1 MLPFPF
7 GSSSHFFG
15 GIFIPLHMYMY
26 IHKYFVKGRRML
38 LSSLLGCPALSRA
51 LPRQQ
56 AGTAG
61 GRGEQNENYK
71 TAIITI
77 KITNKPS
84 EKQRIHSTCVLYT
97 NNKWG
102 SAGECALRNETN
114 VGGVH
119 LHTPPLVLH
128 PTRGIDV
135 GPVSPL
141 PPFNLPSQSLL
152 PAWQLPRAQTD
163 SSSKSAEET
172 QH

>member
-1 MLPFPF
+1 
-7 GSSSHFFG
+7 
-15 GIFIPLHMYMY
+15 MYMH

-71 TAIITI
+71 TAVITI

-97 NNKWG
+97 NNK
-102 SAGECALRNETN
+102 
-114 VGGVH
+114 
-119 LHTPPLVLH
+119 
-128 PTRGIDV
+128 
-135 GPVSPL
+135 
-141 PPFNLPSQSLL
+141 
-152 PAWQLPRAQTD
+152 
-163 SSSKSAEET
+163 
-172 QH
+172 